1 MMNKTMDYNSFHIHI
16 VLFIICSI
24 LFQMFARR
32 EFTTR
37 SSNNDKADNGRIF
50 IIVGILCISSPA
62 IYGDTSTY
70 FYLCYTTI
78 NVGMCKAMC
87 ITTQHQLQPKKSLM
101 TACPMSMLCQLFS
114 LTRTVHL
121 HKINFVLPKV

>member
-1 MMNKTMDYNSFHIHI
+1 M
-16 VLFIICSI
+16 
-24 LFQMFARR
+24 
-32 EFTTR
+32 TR

-87 ITTQHQLQPKKSLM
+87 ITTQHQLQQKIIND
-101 TACPMSMLCQLFS
+101 CMSN
-114 LTRTVHL
+114 VYA
-121 HKINFVLPKV
+121 LPIIFFN